1 MGRLLA
7 SSYPYLI
14 QNFCQNLMAE
24 MCMLNEMICAIL
36 SALLEERNLAKV
48 LDLISMM
55 MIC

>member
-1 MGRLLA
+1 
-7 SSYPYLI
+7 
-14 QNFCQNLMAE
+14 MAE
-24 MCMLNEMICAIL
+24 MCMLNEMICAVL